1 MMPSSL
7 GSGRM
12 QFEAGNPITPDGATE
27 RIEALAGRAEALWRR
42 LAEIENALAVREW
55 WLLGRAVPE
64 ARLLSEISSLLA
76 VARGE
81 METALTQG
89 FGFAV
94 PRTDTTD
101 QYSAVGHEDAKHA
114 EDPAWIA
121 ACRAQA
127 IGLLRMI
134 ATSLPAM
141 FQYSQMLRTY
151 SEQLSVPTIAI
162 DSLGI
167 VSDRLNEIGE
177 ALRVPPQ

>member
-12 QFEAGNPITPDGATE
+12 QFEAGNPVNTNGAE
-27 RIEALAGRAEALWRR
+27 RMEALAGRAEALWRR
-42 LAEIENALAVREW
+42 LNEIENALAVREW

-64 ARLLSEISSLLA
+64 ARLLSEIGSLLA

-89 FGFAV
+89 FGFTV
-94 PRTDTTD
+94 PRTDATD
-101 QYSAVGHEDAKHA
+101 QYNAVGHDDPQNA

-134 ATSLPAM
+134 ASSLPAM
-141 FQYSQMLRTY
+141 FQYSQMLRSY

-162 DSLGI
+162 DSMGI

>member
-12 QFEAGNPITPDGATE
+12 QFEAGNPVNTNGAPE
-27 RIEALAGRAEALWRR
+27 RVEALAGRAEALWRR
-42 LAEIENALAVREW
+42 LTEIENALAVREW

-89 FGFAV
+89 FGFSV
-94 PRTDTTD
+94 PWADATD
-101 QYSAVGHEDAKHA
+101 QYSAIGHEDAQRA

-127 IGLLRMI
+127 IGLLRMV

-141 FQYSQMLRTY
+141 LQYSQMLRSY
-151 SEQLSVPTIAI
+151 SEQLSVPTAAI
-162 DSLGI
+162 DSMGI

>member
-12 QFEAGNPITPDGATE
+12 QFEAGNPVNTNGATE
-27 RIEALAGRAEALWRR
+27 RVDALAGRAEALWRR

-55 WLLGRAVPE
+55 WLLGRVVPE

-81 METALTQG
+81 METAMAKG

-94 PRTDTTD
+94 PRVDATD
-101 QYSAVGHEDAKHA
+101 QYSAVGHEDAHS

-121 ACRAQA
+121 ACRAEA

-134 ATSLPAM
+134 ASSLPAM
-141 FQYSQMLRTY
+141 FQYSQMLRSY
-151 SEQLSVPTIAI
+151 SEQLSVPTAAI
-162 DSLGI
+162 DSMGI